1 MRDLPSIKKLIGEKS
16 IDYWDFADSKN
27 IGIHKIAS
35 YPATMVSD
43 MQNELI
49 EIVLEVDSGIKNI
62 LDPFHGSGVT
72 LVEAKKLGLEPIGID
87 INPMAYLITKVKLQ
101 GIYKDTIKKSIEN
114 LTAKLYSDTYSYK
127 IHTFNNIDKWF
138 RNDIIRG
145 LSKIRSVIQQEND
158 IVTRQYFWVC
168 LIDIIRK
175 YSNTRSSTFKLHIK
189 NEHDILRI
197 ENNVID
203 DYINKINYF
212 VEYFSDYDKGYVPKL
227 YLGNS
232 KSIVSDL
239 GEQSV
244 DFICTSPPYGDNATT
259 VTYGQF
265 SILPLYWMDINDI
278 GKIDYSLLDNYSS
291 IDSAS
296 LGGNYSN
303 SSLIKYNIPI
313 LESYIKSIDIQKQK
327 KVIKF
332 MNDYLDVLEELTFVL
347 KTKKYMVLTL
357 GNRRVDNKVLPLTE
371 ITKTFLEERNFH
383 TEVEISRKI
392 TSKRIPTKVSRV
404 NNQSVSSMNN
414 EYIIILRKG

>member
-1 MRDLPSIKKLIGEKS
+1 MKDLSSIRRLIEKKS
-16 IDYWDFADSKN
+16 IDYWDFTDSKN
-27 IGIHKIAS
+27 VGIHKIAS

-49 EIVLEVDSGIKNI
+49 EMVLEVNSGVKNI

-72 LVEAKKLGLEPIGID
+72 LVEAEQLGLEPIGMD

-101 GIYKDTIKKSIEN
+101 GICKDTIKKSIEN
-114 LTAKLYSDTYSYK
+114 LTDKLYSNAYSYK

-138 RNDIIRG
+138 RNDIINS
-145 LSKIRSVIQQEND
+145 LSKIRSVIQQESD
-158 IVTRQYFWVC
+158 IITKQYLWVC

-189 NEHDILRI
+189 NEHDISRI

-203 DYINKINYF
+203 DYINKINCF
-212 VEYFSDYDKGYVPKL
+212 VEYLPDYDKEYAPKL

-232 KSIVSDL
+232 KTLVPDL

-244 DFICTSPPYGDNATT
+244 DLICTSPPYGDNATT

-278 GKIDYSLLDNYSS
+278 NNIDCSLLDNYSS

-303 SSLIKYNIPI
+303 SSPIKYNISI
-313 LESYIKSIDIQKQK
+313 LESYLKSIDIQKRR

-332 MNDYLDVLEELTFVL
+332 MNDYLEVLEELAFAL
-347 KTKKYMVLTL
+347 KTNRYMVLTL

-392 TSKRIPTKVSRV
+392 TSKRIPTRVSRV